1 MSSRALCEGTE
12 VGLECLFV
20 KIVAGVVMYA
30 GSEEDALSPCRI
42 RQGLG
47 SQPLDL
53 VSFLNLSFF
62 EFMGFM

>member
-1 MSSRALCEGTE
+1 MSSRALFEGSE
-12 VGLECLFV
+12 VGLECYFLE
-20 KIVAGVVMYA
+20 IIAGVVMYA
-30 GSEEDALSPCRI
+30 GSEEDALSPCQI

-53 VSFLNLSFF
+53 VFFLNLSFF